1 MTTPIS
7 RRYRRNS
14 IFGDGH
20 RVPLDRERRAVWKAR
35 IEMHRRAGRLTD
47 GHAFVALALVRRLGT
62 DGRLDPSHATLADD
76 AGESLSTVQRALRAL
91 RAVGLVLWVRR
102 LVRDGWRAAQTSNA
116 YLLTLGESP
125 AIHGKPCDGHRD
137 RGTLKKVF
145 IPMQPSRPDVSD
157 ADRQAAQMALATVA
171 SRRAGLIQASMLRK
185 GGTVTAGAT
194 K

>member
-62 DGRLDPSHATLADD
+62 DGRLDPSHATLADGTQGNRYRPSSVPCAPCVRLAWCFGCGGWFGM
-76 AGESLSTVQRALRAL
+76 AGGPRKR
-91 RAVGLVLWVRR
+91 
-102 LVRDGWRAAQTSNA
+102 QT
-116 YLLTLGESP
+116 P
-125 AIHGKPCDGHRD
+125 IC
-137 RGTLKKVF
+137 
-145 IPMQPSRPDVSD
+145 
-157 ADRQAAQMALATVA
+157 
-171 SRRAGLIQASMLRK
+171 
-185 GGTVTAGAT
+185 
-194 K
+194 